1 MKYEIIVVG
10 AGHAGIEAALASARM
25 KVPTLLVTGNLETIA
40 QMSCNPAIG
49 GLAKGNIV
57 REVDALG
64 GEMAKA
70 IDKTGIHFKMLNK
83 SRGPAVWSPRAQADK
98 KNYQIFMKHILENQD
113 NLDIVQDVVTSIEIE
128 NAKVKGLRTER
139 DNFFSCKAIILTTG
153 TFLKGL
159 IHIGSFNQSAGRIGD
174 FSAEH
179 LSQSLLDMGLE
190 LGRLKTGTPQ
200 RVNGKTIDFSKCEI
214 QEPDDE
220 PFFFSYSSDIKS
232 WKELKQ
238 LPCYITY
245 TGEKTHE
252 IIKANIHRSPL
263 YGGVI
268 KGVGPRYCPSIE
280 DKVVRFSDKPR
291 HQLFL
296 EPEGLMTNEYYIN
309 GFSSSLPEDVQLE
322 IVRTIPGLENVQVMK
337 PAYAVEYDFVP
348 PHQVYPTLETKKVS
362 GLYNAGQINGTSGYE
377 EAAMQG
383 LVAAINAA
391 AKIKGM
397 NPLVLK
403 RTEAYGGVL
412 IDDLTTKELTEPYRM
427 FTSRA
432 EHRLVLRQDNADKR
446 LMHFGHYYGLVSDE
460 TYETMKEKYEKISND
475 SEGLKELKVL
485 IDDKA
490 KEALGKNDELSG
502 LSGRISVERL
512 VKRPGI
518 SLKAV
523 YQYLNMPFDETIA
536 SIIEMELKYE
546 GYIKKE
552 EREIAKFAKMEDRS
566 IPEDFDY
573 FSVNGLKT
581 EAAQKLQKIRPATI
595 AQASRISGVDPS
607 HISVILFHLE
617 AADKRKRKEKES
629 DQSKQGGSTWNN

>member
-25 KVPTLLVTGNLETIA
+25 NVPTLLVTGNLETIA

-64 GEMAKA
+64 GEMGKS

-98 KNYQIFMKHILENQD
+98 KNYQIYMKHILENQD

-128 NAKVKGLRTER
+128 NAQVKGLRTER
-139 DNFFSCKAIILTTG
+139 DNYFSCRAIILTTG

-159 IHIGSFNQSAGRIGD
+159 IHIGNFHQSAGRIGD

-200 RVNGKTIDFSKCEI
+200 RVNGKTINFSKCEI
-214 QEPDDE
+214 QIHDEE
-220 PFFFSYSSDIKS
+220 PFFFSYSSEES
-232 WKELKQ
+232 MWKELKQ

-245 TGEKTHE
+245 TTEKTHE

-268 KGVGPRYCPSIE
+268 KGIGPRYCPSIE

-322 IVRTIPGLENVQVMK
+322 MVRTIPGLENVQVMK

-348 PHQVYPTLETKKVS
+348 PHQLYPTLETKKIS

-383 LVAAINAA
+383 VVAAINAA
-391 AKIKGM
+391 AKIKGL
-397 NPLVLK
+397 NPLILK

-412 IDDLTTKELTEPYRM
+412 IDDLTTKEITEPYRM

-446 LMHFGHYYGLVSDE
+446 LMHYGHYYGLVSDD
-460 TYETMKEKYEKISND
+460 TYEKMKEKYSKIAKD
-475 SEGLKELKVL
+475 SEELKELKVL

-490 KEALGKNDELSG
+490 KEVLGKNEELSG

-512 VKRPGI
+512 VKRPGV
-518 SLKAV
+518 SLKEI
-523 YQYLNMPFDETIA
+523 YKYLGIPFDDEIA
-536 SIIEMELKYE
+536 SVIEMELKYE

-552 EREIAKFAKMEDRS
+552 EREIAKFAKMEDRA
-566 IPEDFDY
+566 IPDNFDY

-581 EAAQKLQKIRPATI
+581 EAAQKLQRIRPATI

-607 HISVILFHLE
+607 HVSVILFHLE
-617 AADKRKRKEKES
+617 AEDKRKRKEKETE
-629 DQSKQGGSTWNN
+629 QREKGGSTWNN